1 MLSSDRSQPRAS
13 RRRRAGRRSGRA
25 RDAAGAGHAS
35 DRAAWDEAQPFD
47 PNEPWDPH
55 AAEALTRLFE
65 SEEGRLSRPA
75 DTLRKPWV
83 CAEADAIPD
92 ATAAEPVER
101 SWLEAHLSRLVE
113 RLNDT
118 LSRSSAEPRVAALN
132 ARLEAIE
139 ERFGAALGRVAQ
151 RADMEG
157 LRSIEVH
164 VLELAAQLER
174 ARERLDEIGAVDGEV
189 RALARRLDET
199 SEQRANALEKLLRES
214 MAEWREGEQ
223 RAAGALHN
231 LEEAINRLGDTLDA
245 MEASKPALDLSVPAF
260 ADPETASR
268 AGIARFPGR
277 DEPITAHFYR
287 TTLDAD
293 DYAPRAIPDGPLS
306 PSEPPFPG
314 AGREHPASPPGV
326 VEWSAARP
334 GGGLVG
340 QHGARLT
347 PGALRVIAMRAKLR
361 RSSGIGIR
369 RAGGDWRPAASLG
382 RASFGLLLMAGAAV
396 LLAGSTYVLYH
407 ALARPAPPASPVMIK
422 PQVPPAVKSDLGR
435 PATPRSPGQGA
446 S

>member
-25 RDAAGAGHAS
+25 RDAAGAGQAS
-35 DRAAWDEAQPFD
+35 DRAAWEAQPFD
-47 PNEPWDPH
+47 PNEPWDAH
-55 AAEALTRLFE
+55 AAEALTRLYE

-75 DTLRKPWV
+75 DAVRKPW
-83 CAEADAIPD
+83 AHAKADAVPD
-92 ATAAEPVER
+92 ATAAEPVDR

-118 LSRSSAEPRVAALN
+118 LTRSSAEPRVAALT

-157 LRSIEVH
+157 LRSIEAH

-174 ARERLDEIGAVDGEV
+174 TRERLDEIGAVDGEV

-199 SEQRANALEKLLRES
+199 SEQRANVLEKLLRES

-223 RAAGALHN
+223 RTAGALQS

-245 MEASKPALDLSVPAF
+245 MEASKPALDLSVPSF
-260 ADPETASR
+260 AGSEAASR
-268 AGIARFPGR
+268 AGIARFPGG

-293 DYAPRAIPDGPLS
+293 DYAPSAIPDAPLS

-314 AGREHPASPPGV
+314 AGRGQAASPPGV

-334 GGGLVG
+334 GDGLAP
-340 QHGARLT
+340 QQGARLT

-361 RSSGIGIR
+361 RSSGAGLR
-369 RAGGDWRPAASLG
+369 RAAGDWLPAAPLG

-435 PATPRSPGQGA
+435 PPTPHTPGQGA

>member
-1 MLSSDRSQPRAS
+1 MLSSDRSEPRAS

-25 RDAAGAGHAS
+25 RDAAGAGQAS
-35 DRAAWDEAQPFD
+35 DRAAGEALPFD
-47 PNEPWDPH
+47 PNDPWDAH
-55 AAEALTRLFE
+55 AAEALTRLYE

-75 DTLRKPWV
+75 DGVRKSWAH
-83 CAEADAIPD
+83 AEADAVPD
-92 ATAAEPVER
+92 AAAAEPVDR

-118 LSRSSAEPRVAALN
+118 LNRSSAEPRVAALN

-157 LRSIEVH
+157 LRSIEAH

-174 ARERLDEIGAVDGEV
+174 ARDRLDEIGAVDGEV

-199 SEQRANALEKLLRES
+199 SEQRANVLEKLLRES
-214 MAEWREGEQ
+214 IAEWREGEQ
-223 RAAGALHN
+223 RTAGALHD
-231 LEEAINRLGDTLDA
+231 LEEAVNRLGDTLEA
-245 MEASKPALDLSVPAF
+245 MEASKPALDLSIPAF
-260 ADPETASR
+260 AGSEAAARP
-268 AGIARFPGR
+268 GIARFPGG

-306 PSEPPFPG
+306 PSEPPLPG
-314 AGREHPASPPGV
+314 AGREHAASPPGV
-326 VEWSAARP
+326 EWWAAPPGDGFARP
-334 GGGLVG
+334 
-340 QHGARLT
+340 HGARLT

-361 RSSGIGIR
+361 RSSGAAFR
-369 RAGGDWRPAASLG
+369 CAGGDWLPATPLR
-382 RASFGLLLMAGAAV
+382 RASFGLLLMAGAAM

-407 ALARPAPPASPVMIK
+407 ALARPAPPASPVMLE

-435 PATPRSPGQGA
+435 PATPPTPGQGA